1 MPPSHLPTY
10 LTFYWNH
17 LLNVHIILA
26 RCASIPFHVISNVYL
41 AISNL
46 LFGCVC
52 IMQIL
57 TFDILSQKLKHTQ
70 TSTLSRYLCRYPNW
84 LPFDIKRMSDTYK
97 NVYTHIDSTTQYVCC
112 LNVSVD
118 FTWFLH
124 KYLHAILSF
133 VKFNNHYCFFG
144 HFVCWFF
151 PSILIYLDPIPC
163 GRNTQSFF
171 LQSV

>member
-1 MPPSHLPTY
+1 MCLDPLSRY
-10 LTFYWNH
+10 LE
-17 LLNVHIILA
+17 
-26 RCASIPFHVISNVYL
+26 C
-41 AISNL
+41 
-46 LFGCVC
+46 LFGNIQFIVWMC
-52 IMQIL
+52 MYNAN
-57 TFDILSQKLKHTQ
+57 TDIRYFEPKVKTHTHIH
-70 TSTLSRYLCRYPNW
+70 SISLSRYLCRYPNW
-84 LPFDIKRMSDTYK
+84 LPCDIKRMSDTYK
-97 NVYTHIDSTTQYVCC
+97 NVYTHRDSTTQYVCC

>member
-97 NVYTHIDSTTQYVCC
+97 NVYSVCIYTHVDSTIQYVYVCC

-151 PSILIYLDPIPC
+151 PSILIYLGPIPC
-163 GRNTQSFF
+163 GRST
-171 LQSV
+171 